1 MATPETKSCILFGKL
16 AVIIK
21 VRMKRNQLRNWE
33 TFDYG
38 GKARVKTPQIYMK
51 QYGWD
56 ETRSSW
62 YSFMHSVHMRTHGIQ
77 VDRILNDGVST
88 ICDPD

>member
-1 MATPETKSCILFGKL
+1 MHFVWKISGNNKSEAEKEPV
-16 AVIIK
+16 A
-21 VRMKRNQLRNWE
+21 QLGD
-33 TFDYG
+33 FDYG
-38 GKARVKTPQIYMK
+38 AKARVKTPQIYMK